1 MGDFSETIR
10 QYCQKNR
17 DRIQLIA
24 KDAFQ
29 LELEKRGACLIILQA
44 MALPEQHQV
53 YATGIKRLTDMI
65 IKRLPRYAQEQ
76 NVSVDF
82 ERQARQLVELRSR
95 ELAQLFAEELPY
107 DSWFTKIRTKAVNQ
121 LGQLLEQS
129 DIKIKVPLATLYQ
142 LMDATY
148 GGGHIMDLSPTA
160 LSFLAQRLIQIA
172 QQHDKYDIVQI
183 AGSDLPIQLTLYVND
198 ALLNSLWD
206 LALHVNGLEN
216 LLEHRFVDEVNQIVR
231 ELLPDLQK
239 DYLKQKSTII
249 TRDFIKQHALVRQA
263 IQHAKDRYNELLDNR
278 MPTWVLDQL
287 TSDKVFTNIVKQV
300 GREIA
305 VVHLREQLTQPTR
318 VATNKQF
325 LNQSLTNEAYLA
337 VLFTDDWLISH
348 KRSVHN
354 DVYQMQ
360 DDVNESDTELKVAQK
375 KVVDL
380 QRHRVNSQRV
390 HRYLIKTLGQH
401 FSTLRAVRNL
411 PAPLSDDVIASIMG
425 NTVDELITGWAD
437 SLQADAL
444 QNYETQLSKGAS
456 SDDALMDCVKL
467 DQISVQLNQCLDI
480 VQTTLINE
488 AYDLVRQDEKYGEL
502 ADKLYEK
509 MGISMEANVQLRHTY
524 NVKEYVKKLCPDC
537 DEIIAQRK

>member
-1 MGDFSETIR
+1 MGNFSETVR
-10 QYCQKNR
+10 QYCQNNR

-76 NVSVDF
+76 SASVDYK
-82 ERQARQLVELRSR
+82 RQARQLVELRSR

-129 DIKIKVPLATLYQ
+129 DSKVKVPLATLYQ

-216 LLEHRFVDEVNQIVR
+216 LLDHRFVDEVNQIVH
-231 ELLPDLQK
+231 ELLPDLQI
-239 DYLKQKSTII
+239 DYLKQKSTVV

-263 IQHAKDRYNELLDNR
+263 LQHAKERYTDLLDNR
-278 MPTWVLDQL
+278 MPTWVLDHL
-287 TSDKVFTNIVKQV
+287 TADTAFANIIKQV
-300 GREIA
+300 GREPA
-305 VVHLREQLTQPTR
+305 LVHLREQLTQPAR

-325 LNQSLTNEAYLA
+325 LNQSLTSEAYLS
-337 VLFTDDWLISH
+337 VLFTDDWLASH
-348 KRSVHN
+348 KHNGHSNDSQMHIDENEN
-354 DVYQMQ
+354 DV
-360 DDVNESDTELKVAQK
+360 ELKAAK
-375 KVVDL
+375 ERVVSL
-380 QRHRVNSQRV
+380 QQHKINDQQV
-390 HRYLIKTLGQH
+390 HRYLIKIIGQR
-401 FSTLRAVRNL
+401 FSTLRAVRGL
-411 PAPLSDDVIASIMG
+411 PAPSSDDVIASIMG
-425 NTVDELITGWAD
+425 NTVDELVSGWAD
-437 SLQADAL
+437 GFQADAL
-444 QNYETQLSKGAS
+444 QSYETQISDGAS
-456 SDDALMDCVKL
+456 SDDALMNCVQL

-480 VQTTLINE
+480 VQTTLVNE

-509 MGISMEANVQLRHTY
+509 MGNSMEANVQLRHTY
-524 NVKEYVKKLCPDC
+524 NVREYVKQLCPDC
-537 DEIIAQRK
+537 DEIIAQGK